1 MFATKSRAIRF
12 CLSLALLTIMTLS
25 GSALAFADG
34 PDVTATITG
43 GSLTESTTA
52 TPAPSATLAGIDQAV
67 TYDIPIT
74 LTDLTGTGTG
84 WNLTITS
91 TQFTTGGGTPHL
103 LATSASHIT
112 GVTSAHVGTD
122 GYTDPSNLITYAPL
136 LVPAAATAPTA
147 VKFFNA
153 DVNTG
158 RGTFTVTPTVS
169 IALPANTFAGSYT
182 STVTL
187 AVVSGP

>member
-1 MFATKSRAIRF
+1 MFATKSRVIRF
-12 CLSLALLTIMTLS
+12 CLSFALLTIMTLS

-34 PDVTATITG
+34 PVVTATITG
-43 GSLTESTTA
+43 GSLTETTA
-52 TPAPSATLAGIDQAV
+52 TTQAPSATLAGVDQAV
-67 TYDIPIT
+67 TYTIPIT
-74 LTDLTGTGTG
+74 LTDLRGTGAG

-103 LATSASHIT
+103 LDTSASHIT

-122 GYTDPSNLITYAPL
+122 GYTDPTNSITYAPL
-136 LVPAAATAPTA
+136 LVPAGTTAPTA

-153 DVNTG
+153 ALTTG
-158 RGTFTVTPTVS
+158 LGTFTVTPTVS

>member
-1 MFATKSRAIRF
+1 MFITKPRVIRF
-12 CLSLALLTIMTLS
+12 CLSFALLTIMMLS

-34 PDVTATITG
+34 PTVTTTITG
-43 GSLTESTTA
+43 GSLSETTA
-52 TPAPSATLAGIDQAV
+52 STQAPSATLAGTNQSI
-67 TYDIPIT
+67 TYTMPIT
-74 LTDLTGTGTG
+74 LTDLRGSGAG

-91 TQFTTGGGTPHL
+91 TQFTTGGGTPQT
-103 LATSASHIT
+103 LATTASTIT

-122 GYTDPSNLITYAPL
+122 AYTDPTNSITYAPL
-136 LVPAAATAPTA
+136 QVPAAATAPNA

-153 DVNTG
+153 ALTTG
-158 RGTFTVTPTVS
+158 LGTFTVTPTVS
-169 IALPANTFAGSYT
+169 IFLPANTYAGAYT